1 MEKTRTKAIPNEV
14 LLKET
19 ATLIAQGHTVTHLV
33 RGNSM
38 NPFLVDRRDKV
49 ILSPFT
55 ADDLVPG
62 AFVLARDDSERL
74 VLHRII
80 RRNGNGLTLMGDGN
94 IIGTEET
101 STDRV
106 LGLVT
111 TVIRKEKAYS
121 CQGRVWCRYSYI
133 WTRLLPVRRYLLG
146 AWRAARHRKQI

>member
-1 MEKTRTKAIPNEV
+1 MEITRTKAIANEV

-19 ATLIAQGHTVTHLV
+19 AVLIAEGHTVTHLV

-38 NPFLVDRRDKV
+38 NPFMVDRRDKV

-55 ADDLVPG
+55 ADELQPG
-62 AFVLARDDSERL
+62 AVVLARDDTDRL

-80 RRNGNGLTLMGDGN
+80 SRKGTSLTLMGDGN

-106 LGLVT
+106 MGLVT
-111 TVIRKEKAYS
+111 SVIRKGKTYS
-121 CQGRVWCRYSYI
+121 CNGSTWRRYSYI
-133 WTRLLPVRRYLLG
+133 WTRLVPIRRYLLG
-146 AWRAARHRKQI
+146 AWRVARRCTQN

>member
-1 MEKTRTKAIPNEV
+1 MEITRTKAIANEV

-19 ATLIAQGHTVTHLV
+19 AVLIAEGHTVTHLV

-38 NPFLVDRRDKV
+38 NPFMVDRRDKV

-55 ADDLVPG
+55 ADELQPG
-62 AFVLARDDSERL
+62 AVVLARDDTDRL

-80 RRNGNGLTLMGDGN
+80 SRKGTSLTLMGDGN

-106 LGLVT
+106 MGLVT
-111 TVIRKEKAYS
+111 SVIRKEKTYS
-121 CQGRVWCRYSYI
+121 CNDSTWRRYSYM
-133 WTRLLPVRRYLLG
+133 WTRLVPIRRYLLG
-146 AWRAARHRKQI
+146 AWRVARRCTQN